1 MSDKTLE
8 QKIQKLEA
16 DTVLRAPM
24 RFLDPIKDHRY
35 KVQKFM
41 IERKKLIDNHTK

>member
-16 DTVLRAPM
+16 DIMLRTPM

-35 KVQKFM
+35 KVQKFT